1 MAGSWCSR
9 KFRGKQTNYLLF
21 FQEFQFHE
29 SFIFSNLQEFV
40 DFVENVRSRRKGSM
54 EPTIVHCSAGIGT
67 TCYFLL
73 FLQII
78 NVIFFFKKK
87 FKGRTGVVILM
98 ETALYLIEANQPV
111 YPLDL
116 TRVMRDQRAS
126 MIQTPSQY
134 KFVCQ
139 VIKFFF
145 LTRVSIIS

>member
-67 TCYFLL
+67 KMFFFLL

-78 NVIFFFKKK
+78 NFIFLNL
-87 FKGRTGVVILM
+87 KGEL
-98 ETALYLIEANQPV
+98 EW
-111 YPLDL
+111 
-116 TRVMRDQRAS
+116 
-126 MIQTPSQY
+126 
-134 KFVCQ
+134 
-139 VIKFFF
+139 
-145 LTRVSIIS
+145 